1 MSIYLF
7 SLIVLVII
15 MLIYQKIAK
24 RFEIVDKP
32 NHRSSHESITI
43 RGGGIVFPIS
53 VFMYFTYCGFQYP
66 LFVLAVLI
74 ISAISFIDDI
84 KPLNTSIRLVFQLIS
99 VLLVILQFISQLPLI
114 YLPIVLFILLG
125 GVNAYNFMDGIN
137 GITGSYSLV
146 LLSTFYYINQSILFV
161 DTDLIIF
168 ALISVIVFLF
178 FNFRTKALCF
188 SGDVGSLSIA
198 LLILFLLFKLIV
210 FTAQPLYGLFLII
223 YTIDSGYTLISR
235 KLNGENIFQPH
246 RTHLYQQLV
255 HLKGFSHL
263 YVSFLFSFIQLV
275 LNYLIIFH
283 LLKLENSIFW
293 AIILVIV
300 LISIYKLIKSTH
312 NEG

>member
-53 VFMYFTYCGFQYP
+53 VFMYFTYCGFEYP

-99 VLLVILQFISQLPLI
+99 VLLVILQLIPQLPLI

>member
-53 VFMYFTYCGFQYP
+53 VFMYFTCCGFQYP

-74 ISAISFIDDI
+74 ISAISFMDDI

-99 VLLVILQFISQLPLI
+99 VLLVILQLISQLPLI

-275 LNYLIIFH
+275 LNYFIIFH